1 MEWKSVNS
9 KILARLKGGQTN
21 LSIIQCYAPTNNSN
35 DRDKAFYEQLQ
46 VALENVHRRDL
57 LPVIGDLNAKVGSDN
72 VNFERLMGREGCAVQ
87 NGDGERLVEWC
98 AFNNMN
104 ISGPLFPHCNI
115 HKLTWTSPGGI
126 KTNRP
131 SHG

>member
-9 KILARLKGGQTN
+9 KILARLRGGQTN
-21 LSIIQCYAPTNNSN
+21 LSIIQCYAPTNDSN

-57 LPVIGDLNAKVGSDN
+57 LLVIGDLNAKVGSDN
-72 VNFERLMGREGCAVQ
+72 VNFERLMGREGCGVQ

-104 ISGPLFPHCNI
+104 ISGPLFPLATFTNSPGHP
-115 HKLTWTSPGGI
+115 PGGI